1 MAKGGMAGRADRHQ
15 DRQPDPELWRDLRA
29 ALGDVDGRRP
39 RVRLVR
45 REVDAQGRAWAWYQW
60 DTGEIV
66 GPAGPFCFNPR
77 PASPPGAREGRPRE

>member
-1 MAKGGMAGRADRHQ
+1 MGQASAARDRHT
-15 DRQPDPELWRDLRA
+15 DRRPDAELLRDLRA

-60 DTGEIV
+60 DTGEVV

-77 PASPPGAREGRPRE
+77 PASPQGARDGRPRE